1 MPPPLAGLSVAHP
14 CSTLRC
20 PVTLRFLS
28 LFFSP
33 IKAMTALLDRIVG
46 VIAGFQSREAYLRQ
60 QLADALSDDAADE
73 AAIAAAQRD
82 ALAAME
88 RAATAEALMAQLQ
101 ASAAD
106 AQGQLD
112 AIGTYLDQFVP
123 ALTDTEGSVA
133 AGGDTA
139 VEPVDQEGVAGDN
152 SGADE
157 IGLEPGAAESDPATS
172 TDEPAAA

>member
-1 MPPPLAGLSVAHP
+1 M
-14 CSTLRC
+14 
-20 PVTLRFLS
+20 TLRFLS
-28 LFFSP
+28 LFLSP

-46 VIAGFQSREAYLRQ
+46 VIAGFQSREANLRQ

-101 ASAAD
+101 ASTAD

-123 ALTDTEGSVA
+123 ALTDTEGESS
-133 AGGDTA
+133 A
-139 VEPVDQEGVAGDN
+139 VEPADQEFVAGDS

-157 IGLEPGAAESDPATS
+157 PGAEPAAAEPDPATS
-172 TDEPAAA
+172 TDEPTAA

>member
-1 MPPPLAGLSVAHP
+1 
-14 CSTLRC
+14 
-20 PVTLRFLS
+20 VTLRFLS
-28 LFFSP
+28 LFLSP
-33 IKAMTALLDRIVG
+33 FKAMTALLDRIVG
-46 VIAGFQSREAYLRQ
+46 VIAGFQSREADLRQ
-60 QLADALSDDAADE
+60 QLAEALSDDAADE

-112 AIGTYLDQFVP
+112 AIDTYLDQFVP
-123 ALTDTEGSVA
+123 ALTDTEVPAGP
-133 AGGDTA
+133 GGDTEA
-139 VEPVDQEGVAGDN
+139 EPADQEVVAGDS

-157 IGLEPGAAESDPATS
+157 PGADPGAAEPESATS

>member
-1 MPPPLAGLSVAHP
+1 
-14 CSTLRC
+14 
-20 PVTLRFLS
+20 
-28 LFFSP
+28 
-33 IKAMTALLDRIVG
+33 MTALLDRIVA
-46 VIAGFQSREAYLRQ
+46 VIAGFQSREANLRQ
-60 QLADALSDDAADE
+60 QLAEALSDDAADE

-88 RAATAEALMAQLQ
+88 RAATAEALMVQLQ

-112 AIGTYLDQFVP
+112 AIGTYLDQFMP
-123 ALTDTEGSVA
+123 ALTDTDGESS
-133 AGGDTA
+133 A
-139 VEPVDQEGVAGDN
+139 VEPMDQEVVAGDS

-157 IGLEPGAAESDPATS
+157 PAADPAAEPDPAIS

>member
-1 MPPPLAGLSVAHP
+1 
-14 CSTLRC
+14 
-20 PVTLRFLS
+20 
-28 LFFSP
+28 
-33 IKAMTALLDRIVG
+33 MTALLDRIVG
-46 VIAGFQSREAYLRQ
+46 VIAGFQSREADLRQ

-73 AAIAAAQRD
+73 AAIATAQRD

-123 ALTDTEGSVA
+123 ALTDSEMESS
-133 AGGDTA
+133 A
-139 VEPVDQEGVAGDN
+139 VEHVDQEVVAGD
-152 SGADE
+152 SHGTDE
-157 IGLEPGAAESDPATS
+157 PDSEPGPAEPEPATS